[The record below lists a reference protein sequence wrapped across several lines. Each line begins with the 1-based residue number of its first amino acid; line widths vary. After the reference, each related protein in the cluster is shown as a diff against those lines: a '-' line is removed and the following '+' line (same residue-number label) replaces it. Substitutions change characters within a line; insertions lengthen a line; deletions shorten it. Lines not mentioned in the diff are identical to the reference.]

1 MLYKIHLEKYP
12 MRPNRM
18 NPLINPVIPT
28 IFLPF
33 GKSLFLQ
40 WNVFFSRIICV
51 QFHSLVNLITIPRFY
66 SQLKFTILLLF
77 IISVIYLRHLKTL
90 FFLPV
95 AMMWWLSF
103 QQLHLL
109 LVVIEVP
116 STTTPSNFS
125 LNMSFV
131 YIYITS
137 PLFEYPTPVI
147 LMTSKEMYLH
157 KPIMSLQCSIWFC
170 VLYGEIWSSIW
181 MFAFVLN
188 DCHCGKSGAN

>member
-1 MLYKIHLEKYP
+1 MLYKIHLEKHP

-77 IISVIYLRHLKTL
+77 SISVIYLRHLKTL

-131 YIYITS
+131 YIYYISTLWI
-137 PLFEYPTPVI
+137 PDPC
-147 LMTSKEMYLH
+147 H
-157 KPIMSLQCSIWFC
+157 
-170 VLYGEIWSSIW
+170 
-181 MFAFVLN
+181 LN
-188 DCHCGKSGAN
+188 DQQRNVFAQTNNVTAVLHIILCIVRWNMELYLNVCLCIEWLPLW